1 MVQAVQGAKVVVTG
15 AGRHRSGA
23 RPPFRRAGARVVVN
37 DLDAA
42 RAKAVAEEIGGHA
55 VAGDASSIVD
65 EARDA
70 LGGTVDVWC
79 ANAGVGRDGVSPAS
93 RCARRTGRCPGT
105 ST

>member
-15 AGRHRSGA
+15 AGGGIGA
-23 RPPFRRAGARVVVN
+23 ALARRFAAQGGRVVVN

-79 ANAGVGRDGVSPAS
+79 ANAGVGRDGGEP
-93 RCARRTGRCPGT
+93 GEPLRCPGT